1 MKTGRSKTWAVS
13 TVAVLEEVE
22 VAFLL
27 PLLVVV
33 SEKYKKVNKEQK
45 IALLELDNDDM

>member
-1 MKTGRSKTWAVS
+1 VKTGRSTIWAVV

-27 PLLVVV
+27 LLLLLLLLLVVV
-33 SEKYKKVNKEQK
+33 
-45 IALLELDNDDM
+45 LEE